1 MWGLGMAKKKTPGS
15 GASPY
20 EPILSRGYALP
31 EKRQRKYPCELL
43 TPRMHSHCFR
53 SLQYRKHIIGDIV
66 ISTGSPRVVAGLLC
80 RCLIVSGHP
89 VSQDGCD
96 QLISGPSQKTVTY
109 PLIVDDMRKLLDELQ
124 VDKVFLCGY
133 STGGSIVL
141 EFLLTY
147 PERAFGS
154 ILVGAMSEVHDFRL
168 TTRISLGATCARLAA
183 LKPLALSVTWSNF
196 DNLKLF
202 WKAFQDA
209 RKGTSKNVE
218 EYYRSSL
225 KYNCTA

>member
-1 MWGLGMAKKKTPGS
+1 MSFK
-15 GASPY
+15 
-20 EPILSRGYALP
+20 
-31 EKRQRKYPCELL
+31 
-43 TPRMHSHCFR
+43 
-53 SLQYRKHIIGDIV
+53 
-66 ISTGSPRVVAGLLC
+66 STKSSSV
-80 RCLIVSGHP
+80 
-89 VSQDGCD
+89 
-96 QLISGPSQKTVTY
+96 
-109 PLIVDDMRKLLDELQ
+109 
-124 VDKVFLCGY
+124 GY

-168 TTRISLGATCARLAA
+168 KTRISLGATCARLAA
-183 LKPLALSVTWSNF
+183 LKPLALSVTWSNS